1 MGNYEGKNS
10 KPPISGD
17 NVPFINQNEGLQ
29 EKDDNEE
36 IKDQT
41 YNLIQDNNHP
51 NNISN
56 INDIFY
62 GNYPFQYHS
71 RRKQKWRGFSE

>member
-51 NNISN
+51 NNISKRLLR
-56 INDIFY
+56 IMIY
-62 GNYPFQYHS
+62 LTI
-71 RRKQKWRGFSE
+71 KKKILKKKWIIKV